1 MFLCLKAMKKCRAI
15 FCVIAILSPP
25 VSPLNVKSTMEV
37 GFDYNIGMGNLEVCD
52 CGAAC

>member
-1 MFLCLKAMKKCRAI
+1 MCRAI

-25 VSPLNVKSTMEV
+25 FSPLNVKSTMEV

-52 CGAAC
+52 KRFSKCFCSIKEN